1 MKLIKFGMDW
11 NLNWHY
17 LETIIKAFKAIH
29 GNLEIIINLEPMI
42 NTRISWTSNI
52 GKIKIRQ
59 FGFQGY
65 FFHLFI
71 IVLFI
76 DLLIQDLT
84 ILRIC

>member
-1 MKLIKFGMDW
+1 M
-11 NLNWHY
+11 
-17 LETIIKAFKAIH
+17 ETIIKAFKVIH

-59 FGFQGY
+59 FGFQVY

-84 ILRIC
+84 ILRIY